1 MSQDK
6 PSVSTR
12 SPKLTEQQLKALI
25 ELLNNSQFIGS
36 SAEFVVELKKT
47 LQDAE

>member
-1 MSQDK
+1 M
-6 PSVSTR
+6 
-12 SPKLTEQQLKALI
+12 PKIKIELTEQQLKALI

-47 LQDAE
+47 LQDAK